1 MNGDFLKGFP
11 VSYRSLFVKNTIK
24 LSLFYLKEAMIL
36 MNAES
41 FLVEQN
47 KVLHNLYKDLL
58 LKGWMTTTTGEE
70 EWNNKLQ
77 KAQSSLDS
85 YYADSRR
92 FEKVKSLLKS
102 NKVNSIEERE
112 LKDLYNN
119 MFKNQLAE
127 EERTKSSSLKKQLI
141 HLFNTFRPKI
151 DEKLVTNND
160 IRSILSHSQDEM
172 ERKKA

>member
-70 EWNNKLQ
+70 GWNSKLQ
-77 KAQSSLDS
+77 EAQSKLDG
-85 YYADSRR
+85 YYADSKR
-92 FEKVKSLLKS
+92 FEEVKYLLQS